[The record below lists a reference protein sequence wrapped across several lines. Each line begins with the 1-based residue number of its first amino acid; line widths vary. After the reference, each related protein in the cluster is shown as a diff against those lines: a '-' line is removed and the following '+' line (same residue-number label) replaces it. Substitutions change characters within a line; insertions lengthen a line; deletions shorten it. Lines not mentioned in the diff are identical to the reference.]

1 MGSRHFENKAR
12 QSFWLVHIE
21 AWRRSGLS
29 QTLYC
34 QKHRLARNVFARW
47 LKYLAGEEAARK
59 HVEYQRELHREE
71 RRQQREKR
79 GKKPQRRRYGVSTD
93 VRNKAVQAFWAMHVE
108 AMNWSGMGVCEYA
121 AALSLSPWS
130 LRKWHGRFED
140 GEVEIDWR
148 AQLHPSARPK
158 ISTRAKGSAKDCSV
172 ESGLTVMPNADPP
185 RDGRS
190 NRRSFSTDEKLA
202 IVLETERA
210 DETVSSVARRHGIV
224 ASVLFRWRADLGF
237 GKNKRA
243 KLAAVKLTDGQ
254 TGAPAVPLILH
265 NQLQPP
271 DGMAA
276 IELNDGRRVI
286 APIGSDPDAVRE
298 HVLEREAAR

>member
-21 AWRRSGLS
+21 AWRHSGLS

-34 QKHRLARNVFARW
+34 QKHHLARNVFARW

-59 HVEYQRELHREE
+59 HVEYQRELRREE
-71 RRQQREKR
+71 RRRQREKR
-79 GKKPQRRRYGVSTD
+79 GKKPPRQRYGVSTD
-93 VRNKAVQAFWAMHVE
+93 ARSRAVQAFWAMHVE
-108 AMNWSGMGVCEYA
+108 AMNWSGMGANEYA
-121 AALSLSPWS
+121 AALSLSATS

-148 AQLHPSARPK
+148 AHLHPSARPK
-158 ISTRAKGSAKDCSV
+158 ISTSAKGSAKDCSA
-172 ESGLTVMPNADPP
+172 ESRLTAMPNADPP
-185 RDGRS
+185 REGRS
-190 NRRSFSTDEKLA
+190 NRRSFSADEKLV

-210 DETVSSVARRHGIV
+210 DETVSSVARWHGIV

-254 TGAPAVPLILH
+254 TGASAVPLILH
-265 NQLQPP
+265 DLMQLP

-276 IELNDGRRVI
+276 IELNDGRRVF
-286 APIGSDPDAVRE
+286 APIGSDPEAVRQY
-298 HVLEREAAR
+298 VLEQEAAR